1 MIARIGISSE
11 ELIRKYMLNVAAG
24 KINHVEDMPN
34 IWFASL
40 TELSQVVTNDNIKL
54 LNMISHER
62 KNSSVKL
69 AKITGR
75 SVEELSISI
84 EMLTSKGFVRI
95 DRCGNEERL
104 TTIYTS
110 FEISMGK
117 EVEAQLLQPLNL
129 KQYCLSKFSW
139 VS

>member
-34 IWFASL
+34 IWFTSL
-40 TELSQVVTNDNIKL
+40 TELSQVLTNDNIKL
-54 LNMISHER
+54 LNMISHES
-62 KNSSVKL
+62 KNSLVKL

-84 EMLTSKGFVRI
+84 EKLTSKGFVRI
-95 DRCGNEERL
+95 EICGNEERL
-104 TTIYTS
+104 TAIYTS
-110 FEISMGK
+110 FEFLVGK
-117 EVEAQLLQPLNL
+117 ELETIL
-129 KQYCLSKFSW
+129 
-139 VS
+139 

>member
-34 IWFASL
+34 IWFTSL
-40 TELSQVVTNDNIKL
+40 TELSQVLTNDNIKL
-54 LNMISHER
+54 LNMISHES
-62 KNSSVKL
+62 KNSLVKL

-84 EMLTSKGFVRI
+84 EKLTSKGFVRI
-95 DRCGNEERL
+95 DRCGNEVRL
-104 TTIYTS
+104 TAMYTS
-110 FEISMGK
+110 FEILMGK
-117 EVEAQLLQPLNL
+117 ELEAQLLQIL
-129 KQYCLSKFSW
+129 
-139 VS
+139 

>member
-40 TELSQVVTNDNIKL
+40 TELSQVLTNDNIKL
-54 LNMISHER
+54 LNMISHES
-62 KNSSVKL
+62 KNSLVKL
-69 AKITGR
+69 AKITDR

-84 EMLTSKGFVRI
+84 EKLTSKGFVRI

-110 FEISMGK
+110 FEILMGK
-117 EVEAQLLQPLNL
+117 EVETQLLQLIN
-129 KQYCLSKFSW
+129 F
-139 VS
+139 

>member
-1 MIARIGISSE
+1 
-11 ELIRKYMLNVAAG
+11 MLNVAAG

-34 IWFASL
+34 IWFTSL
-40 TELSQVVTNDNIKL
+40 TELSQVLTNDNVKL
-54 LNMISHER
+54 LNMISHES
-62 KNSSVKL
+62 KNSLVKL

-84 EMLTSKGFVRI
+84 EKLTSKGFVRI

-117 EVEAQLLQPLNL
+117 EVEGQLLQSLN
-129 KQYCLSKFSW
+129 F
-139 VS
+139 

>member
-40 TELSQVVTNDNIKL
+40 TELSQVLTNDNIKL

-62 KNSSVKL
+62 KNSLVKL

-84 EMLTSKGFVRI
+84 EKLTSKGFVRI

-117 EVEAQLLQPLNL
+117 EVEAQLLQTLN
-129 KQYCLSKFSW
+129 F
-139 VS
+139 

>member
-34 IWFASL
+34 IWFTSL
-40 TELSQVVTNDNIKL
+40 TELSQVLTNDNIKL
-54 LNMISHER
+54 LNMISHES
-62 KNSSVKL
+62 KNSLVKL

-84 EMLTSKGFVRI
+84 EKLTSKAFVRI

-117 EVEAQLLQPLNL
+117 EVEGQLLQSLN
-129 KQYCLSKFSW
+129 F
-139 VS
+139 

>member
-34 IWFASL
+34 IWFTSL
-40 TELSQVVTNDNIKL
+40 TELSQFLTNDNIKL
-54 LNMISHER
+54 LNMISHES
-62 KNSSVKL
+62 KNSLVKL

-84 EMLTSKGFVRI
+84 EKLTSKGFVRI
-95 DRCGNEERL
+95 DRCGNEVRL
-104 TTIYTS
+104 TTIYTF

-117 EVEAQLLQPLNL
+117 EVEGQLLQSLN
-129 KQYCLSKFSW
+129 F
-139 VS
+139 